1 MHLVIPFASALAEE
15 VRRVLPTLVL
25 PNLARLLARLEPA
38 ARDEA
43 DAWTLTPP
51 HERALAAA
59 WGWHG
64 GDGRLP
70 FGARAAATDGLVVGD
85 EAWGL
90 VTPAH
95 WLVGRD
101 HVTMLDPAALAL
113 EADESRTA
121 FEALRGLFEEDG
133 YAWHWGAPLRW
144 YVTHADLAGLPCASP
159 DRVIGRNVDFW
170 IDAGSRADARAAR
183 IRRLQ
188 SEVQLLLYSHPLNEA
203 REARGHAAVNSFWL
217 SGCGPAQPVDGA
229 AARLEA
235 SLRAP
240 LLAGDV
246 RGWATAWAAI
256 DAGPL
261 AQLVVAA
268 SSGAAVALTLCGER
282 AAQRYESRSRSLWQ
296 KLRAGRGPEPRAV
309 LEGL

>member
-15 VRRVLPTLVL
+15 VRRVLPTLAL
-25 PNLARLLARLEPA
+25 PNLARLLARLEA
-38 ARDEA
+38 GARDEA

-64 GDGRLP
+64 RDGVLP
-70 FGARAAATDGLVVGD
+70 FAARAAAVDGLGVGAH
-85 EAWGL
+85 AWGL

-113 EADESRTA
+113 DADESRTA
-121 FEALRGLFEEDG
+121 FEALRGLFEDDG

-144 YVTHADLAGLPCASP
+144 YVTHADLADLPCASP

-183 IRRLQ
+183 LRRLQ
-188 SEVQLLLYSHPLNEA
+188 SEVQLLLHAHPLNEA
-203 REARGHAAVNSFWL
+203 REARGQAVVNSFWL
-217 SGCGPAQPVDGA
+217 SGCGVAQPIDA
-229 AARLEA
+229 AAVRLEDA
-235 SLRAP
+235 LRPP

-246 RGWATAWAAI
+246 RGWAAAWAAL
-256 DAGPL
+256 DAGALGELL
-261 AQLVVAA
+261 AAVE
-268 SSGAAVALTLCGER
+268 SGAQSTLTLCGER
-282 AAQRYESRSRSLWQ
+282 SAQRYESRSRSLWQ
-296 KLRAGRGPEPRAV
+296 RLRAGRGPQPQAV
-309 LEGL
+309 LEAL

>member
-1 MHLVIPFASALAEE
+1 MHLIVPFASALAEE
-15 VRRVLPTLVL
+15 VRRVLPTLAL
-25 PNLARLLARLEPA
+25 PNLARLLGRLEPG

-51 HERALAAA
+51 HERALATA

-64 GDGRLP
+64 RDGAFP
-70 FGARAAATDGLVVGD
+70 FAARAAAVDGLGAGGH
-85 EAWGL
+85 AWGL

-113 EADESRTA
+113 DADESRTA

-144 YVTHADLAGLPCASP
+144 YVTHADLAELPCASP

-188 SEVQLLLYSHPLNEA
+188 AEVQLLLHAHPLNEA
-203 REARGHAAVNSFWL
+203 RETRGQAVLNSFWL
-217 SGCGPAQPVDGA
+217 SGCGVAQAVDDA
-229 AARLEA
+229 AVRLEDA
-235 SLRAP
+235 LRPP

-246 RGWATAWAAI
+246 RAWAGAWAAL

-261 AQLVVAA
+261 AELLAA
-268 SSGAAVALTLCGER
+268 AESGAPVALTLCGER
-282 AAQRYESRSRSLWQ
+282 AAQRYDGRSRSWWQ
-296 KLRAGRGPEPRAV
+296 RLRAGRGPQPQAV
-309 LEGL
+309 LEAL